1 VIRRLQEAPLLR
13 KNVNMITSDVPKAVS
28 AEISQPVILQ
38 THMRG
43 RGRLHL
49 MTWVCLLLACVG
61 TAWFS
66 LQYFLVPQPKDFAPQ
81 WGTAR
86 WVQAA
91 DGNTPV
97 AYFRNGFNL
106 NTVPDGAFVTAGA
119 NQVFY
124 LFVNGVFIGSN
135 YVDFLHGDVTRAYMY
150 DIPSVLLL
158 GSNVIALRVVNMDSQ
173 PPSVRVNLGIDEA
186 GSTYYFATGDGWQ
199 ATAQSTKVYPRYAQ
213 SPNDWTSI
221 KLDASSWPPVSLAA
235 ASPFSPVLAVNPLLY
250 EQPVATRWL
259 SAGGSHDAYFIS
271 QIPLPAG
278 TTSVWL
284 RIVATGST
292 LIFIN
297 GQLLIVWSPQPHNPQ
312 ELVPDYFNGTTGI
325 VQGRPGLE
333 VGVYDISPYLHPG
346 GNTLAVHVV
355 TPRISDTAIGLD
367 SLRAA
372 MSMDML
378 ISDAGNH
385 NTWLSSDID
394 WHTSSHAVN
403 GWTQGNSI
411 ALAWPRPVSNDRPGT
426 PNLFPVANGNTPH
439 STSKGP
445 TGPSTSKLFY
455 LPNSNTPQSLQLP
468 FLLMLQVILFAIGAV
483 LGIWLLM
490 SLVVLRPFCR
500 SANYALEI
508 SSAAFAPALACEVL
522 LVALSREPNIARPF
536 PYTAFWG
543 LILII
548 LIGAGYFLLWLHT
561 LAVQQQGTAG
571 PQQKSP
577 NRLPLVH
584 LVDRLPGKQL
594 DPGTNTRLA
603 RLINYLGAWLR
614 AHWAL
619 IPIVL
624 LSIPLIT
631 YNLSYEPYWQDELT
645 SFYAAKGVLAYGIPV
660 LVSGFL
666 YLKGELYSYVLALSM
681 LILGDQGGAPRIVS
695 VIEYLISLPLL
706 YGVGCYLFDRRIS
719 LLSTAMLAL
728 SPYAMIWGR
737 QVRMYEQ
744 AQVLTI
750 LVIYVFFKAL
760 QRPQRA
766 RLVYLAVF
774 CALLDYLS
782 HEETFIILPAIV
794 LCVLVFSRNAQ
805 HRIPIVLRQKHWWFA
820 AVIGASVIG
829 IQLLLVHFTHPPILG
844 TDQTQRPL
852 IQLTIDNIP
861 FYIKLLF
868 YPTALGVK
876 PVPWITVNSLLA
888 IAGCILAVY
897 RGDKRAKYCALF
909 LVVSFLILVFLFT
922 LASDRYIYPLL
933 PVFYLLGAYA
943 LLSGLRVLWAFVL
956 SRQQPTWQTSTPV
969 LQARSSRPIKL
980 MSAFTAAFLCASVL
994 ILPALPLS
1002 GYNLFISR
1010 VAGLP
1015 YRQHYPD
1022 YNVVAQY
1029 IQEHMQQ
1036 GDIVI
1041 AVAPAISV
1049 LYYVGRVDYFFSIDR
1064 ALYLFERDGRII
1076 DTPTGSQAALLNQE
1090 DFQAVLATHA
1100 RIWIVSDN
1108 GQYQSAVTKNNRFVF
1123 PPDFHLVF
1131 EGYQSAI
1138 YFRGS

>member
-1 VIRRLQEAPLLR
+1 MQEVPPLR
-13 KNVNMITSDVPKAVS
+13 KIVSMITSDVPKAVS
-28 AEISQPVILQ
+28 AEVSQPVVLH
-38 THMRG
+38 THKPHVQERG
-43 RGRLHL
+43 HLHL

-66 LQYFLVPQPKDFAPQ
+66 LQYFLLPQPKDFAPH

-106 NTVPDGAFVTAGA
+106 NTVPDGAFVTAAA
-119 NQVFY
+119 NQIFY
-124 LFVNGVFIGSN
+124 LYVNGVFIGSN

-150 DIPSVLLL
+150 DVPSVLLL
-158 GSNVIALRVVNMDSQ
+158 GSNVIALRVINMDNQ
-173 PPSVRVNLGIDEA
+173 PPSVRVNFGIIEA
-186 GSTYYFATGDGWQ
+186 GSTYYFPTGDGWQ
-199 ATAQSTKVYPRYAQ
+199 ATAQSAYVYPRYAQ
-213 SPNDWTSI
+213 NPKDWTSN

-235 ASPFSPVLAVNPLLY
+235 APPFSPVLAVNPLLY
-250 EQPVATRWL
+250 EQPVATHWI

-278 TTSVWL
+278 TTSAWL

-292 LIFIN
+292 MVFIN
-297 GQLLIVWSPQPHNPQ
+297 GQLLIFWNPQPHNPQ
-312 ELVPDYFNGTTGI
+312 ELVPNYLTGTTAI
-325 VQGRPGLE
+325 VQPRPGLE
-333 VGVYDISPYLHPG
+333 VGVYDISSYLHPG

-372 MSMDML
+372 MSIDML
-378 ISDAGNH
+378 ISESGNQ

-394 WHTSSHAVN
+394 WHISPHADN

-439 STSKGP
+439 STSRGP
-445 TGPSTSKLFY
+445 TGTSTSKLFY
-455 LPNSNTPQSLQLP
+455 LPNSNTPQSLQFP
-468 FLLMLQVILFAIGAV
+468 FSLVVQVILSAIGAV
-483 LGIWLLM
+483 LGLWLLM
-490 SLVVLRPFCR
+490 SLVVLRSYYR
-500 SANYALEI
+500 SANHALETL
-508 SSAAFAPALACEVL
+508 STAFVPALACEVL
-522 LVALSREPNIARPF
+522 LVALSREPHIARPF

-548 LIGAGYFLLWLHT
+548 LIGVGYILLWLHT
-561 LAVQQQGTAG
+561 LAVQRQVTAR
-571 PQQKSP
+571 PQQKTP
-577 NRLPLVH
+577 TRRLLAH
-584 LVDRLPGKQL
+584 LVDRSPGKRL
-594 DPGTNTRLA
+594 NPGTNTRLA
-603 RLINYLGAWLR
+603 HLFNYLGTWLR

-645 SFYAAKGVLAYGIPV
+645 SFYAAKGVLAHGIPV

-695 VIEYLISLPLL
+695 VIEYLVSLPLF

-719 LLSTAMLAL
+719 LLATAMLAF
-728 SPYAMIWGR
+728 SPYSLLWGR

-744 AQVLTI
+744 AQLLTI
-750 LVIYVFFKAL
+750 LVIYMFYKAL
-760 QRPQRA
+760 QQPQRA

-774 CALLDYLS
+774 CALVDYLS

-794 LCVLVFSRNAQ
+794 LCVLVFSRDAQ

-820 AVIGASVIG
+820 AAIGASVIG
-829 IQLLLVHFTHPPILG
+829 AQL
-844 TDQTQRPL
+844 
-852 IQLTIDNIP
+852 
-861 FYIKLLF
+861 
-868 YPTALGVK
+868 
-876 PVPWITVNSLLA
+876 
-888 IAGCILAVY
+888 
-897 RGDKRAKYCALF
+897 AKYCALF
-909 LVVSFLILVFLFT
+909 LFVSFLILVFLFT

-933 PVFYLLGAYA
+933 PVYYLLGAYA
-943 LLSGLRVLWAFVL
+943 LLSALRALWAFVL
-956 SRQQPTWQTSTPV
+956 LRQQPTGQTSTAAV
-969 LQARSSRPIKL
+969 LQGHSSRPIKL
-980 MSAFTAAFLCASVL
+980 MGALTTGLLCASVL
-994 ILPALPLS
+994 ILPILPLS

-1010 VAGLP
+1010 AAGLP

-1029 IQEHMQQ
+1029 IHEHMQQ

-1108 GQYQSAVTKNNRFVF
+1108 AQHQSALIKNNRFVF
-1123 PPDFHLVF
+1123 PPDFHLVY